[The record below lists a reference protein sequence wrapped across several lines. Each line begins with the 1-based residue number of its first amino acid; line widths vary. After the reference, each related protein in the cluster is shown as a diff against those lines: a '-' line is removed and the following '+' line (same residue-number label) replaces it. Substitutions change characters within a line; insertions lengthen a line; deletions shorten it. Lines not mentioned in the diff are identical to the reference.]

1 MYRTLDPGKITK
13 TLEELG
19 QRIFDRFPGSGL
31 SRVAEDLIGLARQTS
46 ERIIEVSRV
55 HWGLRLLLAA
65 VIAGALT
72 IVAMLAFMASSL
84 KGSEQLSDA
93 MQGLDASVN
102 LAIVL
107 GGLAFFVMTLE
118 TRWKRNRALTAL
130 HELRSIIHVIDMH
143 QLPKDPSSDRP
154 ATVAVLQPGAPQ
166 RPISSF
172 ELMRYLDYCSE
183 MLSLTAK
190 LAALYAEKL
199 RDPVIID
206 TVGDIERLTSNLSS
220 KIWQKITLVQRLEG
234 RDMPLPPASSFIPSS
249 IAPAQPAPPPTQP
262 VKPLSPV

>member
-1 MYRTLDPGKITK
+1 MYRTLDPDKISETI
-13 TLEELG
+13 EALG
-19 QRIFDRFPGSGL
+19 ERIVARFPGSGL
-31 SRVAEDLIGLARQTS
+31 SRVSSDLIGLARQTR
-46 ERIIEVSRV
+46 ERVVDVSRA
-55 HWGLRLLLAA
+55 HWGMRFVLGL
-65 VIAGALT
+65 VIAAALG
-72 IVAMLAFMASSL
+72 IIGMVAFMASTL

-107 GGLAFFVMTLE
+107 GGLAFFLTTVE
-118 TRWKRNRALTAL
+118 QRWKRNRALDAL

-154 ATVAVLQPGAPQ
+154 ATVAVPEPGAPQ
-166 RPISSF
+166 RQISSF

-234 RDMPLPPASSFIPSS
+234 RDMPLPIPAT
-249 IAPAQPAPPPTQP
+249 AVP
-262 VKPLSPV
+262 VRSVAS